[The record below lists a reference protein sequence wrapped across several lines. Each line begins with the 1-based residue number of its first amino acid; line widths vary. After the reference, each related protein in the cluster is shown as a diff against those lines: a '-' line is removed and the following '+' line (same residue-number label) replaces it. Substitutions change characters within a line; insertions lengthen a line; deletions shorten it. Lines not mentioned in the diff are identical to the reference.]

1 MPSTIYC
8 TVVEAKPTSEPN
20 GASPEAARD
29 LLPWADPYIAR
40 LVRKHQL
47 ALGRLDA
54 EVVCRLE
61 PYTFDDL
68 DEQDLAAEM
77 LATVSDSPYE
87 WDAYR
92 FSGRSRF

>member
-1 MPSTIYC
+1 MPSTIVC
-8 TVVEAKPTSEPN
+8 TVVAAQPTTHHN

-40 LVRKHQL
+40 LVHKHQL
-47 ALGRLDA
+47 EAGLVGA
-54 EVVCRLE
+54 EIICRLE

-87 WDAYR
+87 WDAYSFAGHRR
-92 FSGRSRF
+92 F